1 MENEH
6 FLSYPRFDEFV
17 KKVKNYKNVMLNL
30 VLNLFQYCFSI

>member
-6 FLSYPRFDEFV
+6 FLLNSRFDEFV

-30 VLNLFQYCFSI
+30 VLNLFQY